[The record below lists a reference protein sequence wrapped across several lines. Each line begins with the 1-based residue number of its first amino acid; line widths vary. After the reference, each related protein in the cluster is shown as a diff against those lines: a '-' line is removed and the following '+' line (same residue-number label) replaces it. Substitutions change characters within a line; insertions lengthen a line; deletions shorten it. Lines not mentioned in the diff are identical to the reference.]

1 MSKRTLKGLFK
12 SREEHTYLHISPIR
26 AKTALQNKSGEG
38 YIDTAVKIIIG
49 VVIGALI
56 LGGLYALFNNVVIPN
71 LNTEIGDMFNYAG

>member
-1 MSKRTLKGLFK
+1 MKKFFAKVKAELEGKR
-12 SREEHTYLHISPIR
+12 
-26 AKTALQNKSGEG
+26 GEG

-71 LNTEIGDMFNYAG
+71 LNAEITDMFNYAG